1 MKKRVLAVVM
11 AGVMIFQGVIY
22 ASAENFAAEMSQAN
36 EVEVTDAWD
45 SSADDAQAEDQP
57 VVDGQMEGE
66 PADFVQTENI
76 SVNQAQMEEERAG
89 AVQEKETPDHVA
101 PVENTEN
108 QQVAQEAYNATSG
121 LCGANVSWNLRADG
135 SMYISGAGPMYNY
148 EYDYEEDYST
158 YPWEKIRDS
167 ITSVHVTDG
176 VTSIGDGAFWG
187 CENITA
193 VVIGNQVRTIGMD
206 AFYFDENIRS
216 LTLGESVSVIG
227 VSAFDEC
234 SSLTS
239 VILPD
244 SVTAIEDY
252 AFDNC
257 AALKELKLGKGLKTI
272 GEAAFTG
279 CSQLVKVV
287 FPKTLTKMGAS
298 AFDTCESLQRV
309 YFKGDAPQIGEDA
322 FLDNNL
328 KAYYP
333 AGNITWVGIVNRK
346 EPYGAETIEWLP
358 DGIEW
363 ELKAGVLTI
372 KAWSEEAQEFEMA
385 EDAPWYEERSGIHK
399 IVIEDEVEKIGKHAF
414 VGCGNVKR
422 VWFQGEKPKTIGYDA
437 FDGVTAVVYCRREKW
452 PTVSSAYTNYWGDLD
467 YICWQITDS
476 HLLRLEG
483 QGEME
488 DNVTDVP
495 WYSKRSTVE
504 SLDIGNGPNGGL
516 QNIGANAFNAW
527 GALKKVTVRGAVKRI
542 GERAFGYAGRIQSV
556 DMSAASS
563 LEIGKEA
570 FYGCTSLTEI
580 QWPRFQESIGERA
593 FCNCTSLKKLKL
605 SDSLTEL
612 GVECFKDCKALNW
625 IDFSQKKN
633 LKEIK
638 DGAFKNCVS
647 LKRVYIP
654 DGVTKIGQEA
664 FAGCNAL
671 QRAIVHEDVK
681 AIGAGAFAAPTG
693 LYGFD
698 NIDESCV
705 ENYAIENGLKYAQL
719 DLADRTV
726 TGFSAGRD
734 GWCFVNNSDYY
745 GGDKHF
751 PAALYCDV
759 YDVTTSSTI
768 YAIVTSNG
776 QAATDVLQYIFNA
789 EESDGRCFGLSLL
802 AAANY
807 CGKVDLSGYFSKTGD
822 GLNAYGYNHK
832 RNLDG
837 YGEQEFYTIHGNKSL
852 LKLID
857 RAHISQS
864 SREFRATQVFSMD
877 THYKGLIEYVR
888 SGNTTPLLITLSDIS
903 GYMHAIALDTSH
915 NEIVRDGDW
924 YRIPVYDPNTPYI
937 TKHSGLEHLA
947 FPSSVYATS
956 KSYLWV
962 NTATGRWE
970 LSDISA
976 SDISAQSS
984 HYYFGFEV
992 ESIKFYDVSKLPDNF
1007 FTGYLSLWPND
1018 TVTASIKNFVN
1029 DKLMNCHIKG
1039 ADGQQWLTV
1048 KNGEITYVADSV
1060 EILDINMKDGKLSSI
1075 NVNFPEN
1082 PFTCDADGTE
1092 LLLAGKTQYLYAS
1105 TDNVSTITVNPQD
1118 VTCTIDSEKGANG
1131 KVILQGN
1138 AASGKKFVAA
1148 SFSGIIKQNEVKF
1161 SIKDGKTVGA
1171 EATNPSALISVS
1183 VDNGTKK
1190 TDLGEMKISEAK
1202 DLDPEKVHAH
1212 RFGAWTVKR
1221 KATVFAPR
1229 TEQQTCATCG
1239 KIKTR
1244 TVGKKLTP
1252 TIKLSV
1258 KSLTL
1263 KAGQSSTALKVIGLA
1278 TGDSVATWKSSNPK
1292 IVTVKSGGKITAMK
1306 KTGKAVITI
1315 TLASGLKKTVNVTVK
1330 KASVATKKISG
1341 VPKKLTLKKG
1351 ASKTLRP
1358 SLSPAASTQ
1367 KVTYKTSDK
1376 KTAVVTAKGKIIAKK
1391 KGKTTI
1397 TVKSGKK
1404 SVKCRVTV
1412 K

>member
-1 MKKRVLAVVM
+1 MRKRVLAFVL
-11 AGVMIFQGVIY
+11 AGVMIFQGGTY
-22 ASAENFAAEMSQAN
+22 ASAENFTGETPQGN
-36 EVEVTDAWD
+36 EEAIADALD
-45 SSADDAQAEDQP
+45 ASGDDAQAESQP
-57 VVDGQMEGE
+57 TDEGQAEIH
-66 PADFVQTENI
+66 PADIVQQENI
-76 SVNQAQMEEERAG
+76 SSDQAQTEEARAEEMP
-89 AVQEKETPDHVA
+89 ADTVPA
-101 PVENTEN
+101 EN
-108 QQVAQEAYNATSG
+108 QEAVAQAYDATSG

-148 EYDYEEDYST
+148 EYDYEEDYSE
-158 YPWEKIRDS
+158 YPWEKMRGS

-176 VTSIGDGAFWG
+176 VTSVGEGAFWG
-187 CENITA
+187 CENITE

-206 AFYFDENIRS
+206 AFYFDENIHS

-239 VILPD
+239 VKLPD
-244 SVTAIEDY
+244 SVTVIEDY

-257 AALKELKLGKGLKTI
+257 AALRELSLGKGLKTI

-279 CSQLVKVV
+279 CESLEKVV
-287 FPKTLTKMGAS
+287 FPKTLTKLGVS

-309 YFKGDAPQIGEDA
+309 YFKGDAPDIGEDA

-333 AGNITWVGIVNRK
+333 AGNITWTSIVNRK

-372 KAWSEEAQEFEMA
+372 KAWSEEAQEFETA
-385 EDAPWYEERSGIHK
+385 EDAPWYEERSDIHK

-467 YICWQITDS
+467 YVCWQITDS

-527 GALKKVTVRGAVKRI
+527 GALKKVTVRGSVKRI

-570 FYGCTSLTEI
+570 FYGCILLTEI
-580 QWPRFQESIGERA
+580 KWPKFQESIGERA

-605 SDSLTEL
+605 PDSLTDL
-612 GVECFKDCKALNW
+612 GVECFKDCSALNW

-647 LKRVYIP
+647 LKRVYIL

-664 FAGCNAL
+664 FAGCSAL
-671 QRAIVHEDVK
+671 QRAVVHEDVNS
-681 AIGAGAFAAPTG
+681 IGAGAFVSPTM
-693 LYGFD
+693 LCGFD
-698 NIDESCV
+698 DIDKSCV
-705 ENYAIENGLKYAQL
+705 EKYAFENGLKYARL

-726 TGFSAGRD
+726 AGFSAGRD
-734 GWCFVNNSDYY
+734 GWCFENHWKLY
-745 GGDKHF
+745 GG
-751 PAALYCDV
+751 
-759 YDVTTSSTI
+759 
-768 YAIVTSNG
+768 
-776 QAATDVLQYIFNA
+776 A
-789 EESDGRCFGLSLL
+789 EELPDEAYYNAYGKNALSSLFAGVVGLFEGGGRCFGMSLL

-807 CGKVDLSGYFSKTGD
+807 SKKVDLSQYFGKTGD
-822 GLNAYGYNHK
+822 GLNAYGYEK
-832 RNLDG
+832 IMNLSG
-837 YGEQEFYTIHGNKSL
+837 YGEQEFYTLHGNDAAV
-852 LKLID
+852 KLID
-857 RAHISQS
+857 QAQASQE
-864 SREFRATQVFSMD
+864 SREFDATQIFVRD
-877 THYKGLIEYVR
+877 KYYRGLLQYIR
-888 SGNTTPLLITLSDIS
+888 SGNRTPLIIKLSKLDEIFS
-903 GYMHAIALDTSH
+903 KHHAVVLDTTYTDFKEMSA
-915 NEIVRDGDW
+915 GDW

-937 TKHSGLEHLA
+937 TKHSDSEHLA
-947 FPSSVYATS
+947 LPGRSYTEL

-962 NTATGRWE
+962 NAKTGEWA
-970 LSDISA
+970 LDNYDGSDPTMSG
-976 SDISAQSS
+976 S
-984 HYYFGFEV
+984 HFHLGAIEC
-992 ESIKFYDVSKLPDNF
+992 IQFYDVSALPDDY
-1007 FTGYLSLWPND
+1007 FTGQLTLGS
-1018 TVTASIKNFVN
+1018 SRGSKVN
-1029 DKLMNCHIKG
+1029 IGNPVLEKPLVCSVKG
-1039 ADGQQWLTV
+1039 DDGQEWLTV

-1060 EILDINMKDGKLSSI
+1060 EVMDASGKEGKIYSI
-1075 NVNFPEN
+1075 NANFPEKS
-1082 PFTCDADGTE
+1082 FTCDTDGTD
-1092 LLLAGKTQYLYAS
+1092 LLLAGKNQYLYAS

-1118 VTCTIDSEKGANG
+1118 VTCAIDSEKGANG

-1138 AASGKKFVAA
+1138 AAGGKEFVAA

-1161 SIKDGKTVGA
+1161 SIKDGKTAGA
-1171 EATNPSALISVS
+1171 EATNPSALINVS

-1239 KIKTR
+1239 KTKTR

-1263 KAGQSSTALKVIGLA
+1263 KVGQSSTALKVTGLA
-1278 TGDSVATWKSSNPK
+1278 AGDSVAACKSSNPK
-1292 IVTVKSGGKITAMK
+1292 IVTVKPGGKITAMK

-1315 TLASGLKKTVNVTVK
+1315 TLASGLKKTVSVTVK
-1330 KASVATKKISG
+1330 KAAVATKKISG

-1358 SLSPAASTQ
+1358 ALIPAASTQ
-1367 KVTYKTSDK
+1367 KITYKTSDK
-1376 KTAVVTAKGKIIAKK
+1376 KVAVVTAKGKITAKK
-1391 KGKTTI
+1391 KGKATI

-1404 SVKCRVTV
+1404 QVKCKVTV